1 MAQNKI
7 VKGRDNPV
15 IINFDFTGSFASG
28 GLNNFTKIVVGIG
41 GESYNT
47 EDNPDKVI
55 VNGKFQLALMIG
67 DVTNLES
74 GNYDLTVT
82 GYSSTYDNGYELT
95 GADNKKL
102 SSVVVK

>member
-1 MAQNKI
+1 MAKNKI
-7 VKGRDNPV
+7 IKGRDNPV
-15 IINFDFTGSFASG
+15 VLNFIFYDSFAAD
-28 GLNNFTKIVVGIG
+28 GLNNFNKIVVEVG

-55 VNGKFQLALMIG
+55 VNGEFQLALLIG